1 MNDYPDTAKF
11 LTAEERFEVRRRLEE
26 DRSSLDDAFDKQYVW
41 AAVLDWKIWVHC
53 IVFVGILTPLY
64 CISLFL
70 PTIVKDLGYTNNMA
84 QLMTVPPYVV
94 ACVSCISVG
103 LAGDKT
109 RQRGIFC
116 IGCLILAIIGS
127 SMLLA
132 SASTGSKYAG
142 TFFLAS
148 GIYPNVPAY
157 VAWNG
162 NNIGGS
168 TKRSVGIAMQVGME
182 IINLIFNILTRYS
195 DRKFGWMHVGVHV
208 SCERW
213 TAI

>member
-1 MNDYPDTAKF
+1 MNDYLETAKF
-11 LTAEERFEVRRRLEE
+11 LSSEERLEVHRRLEE
-26 DRSSLDDAFDKQYVW
+26 DRSSLDDAFDKRYVW
-41 AAVLDWKIWVHC
+41 AAIRDWKIWVHC

-84 QLMTVPPYVV
+84 QLMTVPPYAV
-94 ACVSCISVG
+94 ACVACISAG

-116 IGCLILAIIGS
+116 IACLVLAIIGS

-132 SASTGSKYAG
+132 STNNGCKYAG

-168 TKRSVGIAMQVGME
+168 TKRSVGIAMQVGMQHD
-182 IINLIFNILTRYS
+182 IPWS
-195 DRKFGWMHVGVHV
+195 SV
-208 SCERW
+208 
-213 TAI
+213 

>member
-11 LTAEERFEVRRRLEE
+11 LTSEERFEVHRRLEE
-26 DRSSLDDAFDKQYVW
+26 DRSSLDDAFDMQYVW

-53 IVFVGILTPLY
+53 IIFLGILTPLY

-70 PTIVKDLGYTNNMA
+70 PTIVKDLGYANNMA

-94 ACVSCISVG
+94 ACVACISVG

-109 RQRGIFC
+109 KQRGIYC
-116 IGCLILAIIGS
+116 IACLVLAIIGS
-127 SMLLA
+127 AMLLA
-132 SASTGSKYAG
+132 STNNGGKYAG

-168 TKRSVGIAMQVGME
+168 TKRSVGIAMQVGMQ
-182 IINLIFNILTRYS
+182 
-195 DRKFGWMHVGVHV
+195 
-208 SCERW
+208 
-213 TAI
+213 A